1 MTQSDSAQDALDV
14 VLEALVQS
22 QRTISLIEARAG
34 EIRRLQDR
42 GHNHSEIVAIM
53 DGPLVVE
60 LLSDTIALLH
70 SASGPYR
77 REEARALHT
86 EGVTTARIATMFG
99 VTRQRVSEL
108 LQTRTQPT
116 VRPT

>member
-1 MTQSDSAQDALDV
+1 LDA
-14 VLEALVQS
+14 VLEALAQS
-22 QRTISLIEARAG
+22 HKRISLIEERAR
-34 EIRRLQDR
+34 EIRRLRDR
-42 GHNHSEIVAIM
+42 GHNHSEIVALM
-53 DGPLVVE
+53 EGPLVVE
-60 LLSDTIALLH
+60 LLADTIALLH

-86 EGVTTARIATMFG
+86 EGVTTARIALLFG